1 MSYKTNLLLTLVLS
15 TMAAA
20 PLSAQDKKDWIKP
33 AEANKGAAAIVERTR
48 LYSSYLDT
56 PIEIPNVGGQRDIA
70 CQIIWLFTSYCR

>member
-1 MSYKTNLLLTLVLS
+1 
-15 TMAAA
+15 MAVV
-20 PLSAQDKKDWIKP
+20 
-33 AEANKGAAAIVERTR
+33 GTR